1 MNGVSHATARAAKG
15 KRSIGAKLDTVVQP
29 KWMNV
34 PPSPQITWAFG
45 NVAAYLRWTRSR
57 NTVSRSSRR
66 ANSSWP
72 ARRSS
77 LCATR
82 RRRSRAARAR
92 HLFAWECPSSGKTDR
107 NPARTRPRNPKAPH
121 PSVTK
126 PEGHFHFSRP
136 HQPGKR
142 TSGAGTAPVFFIARR
157 NSGSA
162 TNIGNARP
170 MGSIFRIY
178 INELWQISDRQFL
191 LATV

>member
-1 MNGVSHATARAAKG
+1 MNGVPRATARAARG
-15 KRSIGAKLDTVVQP
+15 KRSIGAKVDTVVQP
-29 KWMNV
+29 RWRNV
-34 PPSPQITWAFG
+34 PPSPQITCALAMTLPASDSRDHAGRSGVRAAVPIPAGQFG
-45 NVAAYLRWTRSR
+45 AVPCA
-57 NTVSRSSRR
+57 
-66 ANSSWP
+66 
-72 ARRSS
+72 
-77 LCATR
+77 ATR

-126 PEGHFHFSRP
+126 PEGHFHFSWP